1 MCNSELH
8 SRCLQHTSTRPVS
21 DRHRPCIRR
30 PLVLPTVQCDTRQT
44 ATPVFWLWA
53 PYVACSSL
61 SLQEEMDTD
70 ARFTSCLQSN
80 RVKRHT
86 CPPRPSEN
94 HADFQASSRAVQ
106 FCIRNKL
113 LHLSSQHA
121 LPPDM
126 TF

>member
-8 SRCLQHTSTRPVS
+8 SRSLQHTSTRPVR
-21 DRHRPCIRR
+21 DRHSPCIRR
-30 PLVLPTVQCDTRQT
+30 SLVLPSVQRDTRQT
-44 ATPVFWLWA
+44 ATLVFWLWA
-53 PYVACSSL
+53 PYVARGSL
-61 SLQEEMDTD
+61 SLQEEMGTD
-70 ARFTSCLQSN
+70 APFTSCLQST

-86 CPPRPSEN
+86 YPPRPSEN
-94 HADFQASSRAVQ
+94 QADSQAPSCAVQ